1 MCRYSLEE
9 LDPGKTKTKSCVI
22 VLLVLPWP
30 GWPEDARLSDFLPGR
45 GPSHRAFLFNLPLP
59 HFIEDE
65 MYYAYPAGVFLHI
78 PIILAVPTPPRSM
91 GTCNQLGSTDYYAQ
105 ERNSYFIGCK
115 V

>member
-22 VLLVLPWP
+22 VLLTS
-30 GWPEDARLSDFLPGR
+30 GHLPGR

-65 MYYAYPAGVFLHI
+65 MYYAYPAVVFLHI
-78 PIILAVPTPPRSM
+78 PIILAVDSATIY
-91 GTCNQLGSTDYYAQ
+91 GNL
-105 ERNSYFIGCK
+105 
-115 V
+115 